1 MGSPNE
7 FRWLSTENVTFL
19 WQATEISNEIPL
31 RLRLALL
38 RRYSLHRSS
47 TPLRMTYRGFIWWFV
62 LEKRVKC
69 ESPLLFVIPSKSF
82 SRAQIQENK
91 ANSSHIR
98 RNNTQ
103 SLALRCQDKR

>member
-7 FRWLSTENVTFL
+7 FRWLSTENVTSL

-62 LEKRVKC
+62 LEKRAIR
-69 ESPLLFVIPSKSF
+69 ESPLRKILKFVVGDGVAK
-82 SRAQIQENK
+82 
-91 ANSSHIR
+91 R
-98 RNNTQ
+98 RERNE
-103 SLALRCQDKR
+103 